1 MFDKV
6 GQSVAAAQN
15 RFDLWQQRVPVVA
28 FPISVWLRYREDR
41 CYEYAALLSYY
52 GFFSIFP
59 LLTVGVTIIGFL
71 LNDNPTLRDEL
82 LDTVFAQIPV
92 IGDALVR
99 EIGGLEGNGV
109 VLLVAVSFT
118 LWAGIGVVRVAQDVF
133 NTMWSVSIMRW
144 PSFFPKL
151 LRALGALVIIGGAFL
166 VATIV
171 SAIAT
176 FALDLPGV
184 ERLAG
189 VVVAVI
195 VNSLML
201 LLVFKV
207 LTVSDVGWRSLM
219 PGALIGGIAM
229 WLLQLLGGIY
239 INGVILGASDV
250 YGAFATALGLLV
262 WLALVARIVLLAAE
276 VNVVAQKH
284 LWPRSFEGKNLTEA
298 DERSFEEVRTRSIRK
313 PLPDERG
320 DEPGDPGEDRTM
332 TP

>member
-1 MFDKV
+1 MFEKV
-6 GQSVAAAQN
+6 GQFVAGAQN
-15 RFDLWQQRVPVVA
+15 RFDRWQQGVPVVA
-28 FPISVWLRYREDR
+28 FPVSVWLRYREDR

-59 LLTVGVTIIGFL
+59 LLTVAVTIIGFL

-92 IGDALVR
+92 VGDALADQ
-99 EIGGLEGNGV
+99 IGGLEGNGI
-109 VLLVAVSFT
+109 VLLVAVGFT
-118 LWAGIGVVRVAQDVF
+118 LWAGIGVVRVAQDAF

-176 FALDLPGV
+176 FAFDIPGL

-189 VVVAVI
+189 VLVAVI
-195 VNSLML
+195 VNTLML

-207 LTVSDVGWRSLM
+207 LTVSDIGWRSLI
-219 PGALIGGIAM
+219 PGALLGGAAM
-229 WLLQLLGGIY
+229 WLLQFLGGIY
-239 INGVILGASDV
+239 INSVVLGAGNV

-276 VNVVAQKH
+276 VNVVAQKR

-313 PLPDERG
+313 PIPDESG
-320 DEPGDPGEDRTM
+320 DDLR
-332 TP
+332 

>member
-99 EIGGLEGNGV
+99 EIGGLEGSGV
-109 VLLVAVSFT
+109 VLLVAVGFT

-189 VVVAVI
+189 VVDGGDRQLADAAARVQSAHRLRCRLAFADAG
-195 VNSLML
+195 S
-201 LLVFKV
+201 
-207 LTVSDVGWRSLM
+207 TGRWHRDVGAPAPRWYLHQRRH
-219 PGALIGGIAM
+219 PRGERGVRGVRDGPRVVGVAGVGGPHRAA
-229 WLLQLLGGIY
+229 GG
-239 INGVILGASDV
+239 GGQCRCAEAS
-250 YGAFATALGLLV
+250 
-262 WLALVARIVLLAAE
+262 LAAQLRGQE
-276 VNVVAQKH
+276 PHGGRRAQLRGGPH
-284 LWPRSFEGKNLTEA
+284 PQHPEA
-298 DERSFEEVRTRSIRK
+298 AARRTRR
-313 PLPDERG
+313 
-320 DEPGDPGEDRTM
+320 RTG
-332 TP
+332 